1 MSFGLYG
8 GRTSRSVPKRITLGT
23 RQNQATDREV
33 RSPAGSLNPNAE
45 VEAEVDV
52 VKGRRAK
59 RLDENRTVG

>member
-1 MSFGLYG
+1 MQARVIRFSPHAMLPYSQHDP
-8 GRTSRSVPKRITLGT
+8 TALPKFARNFSITCLI
-23 RQNQATDREV
+23 
-33 RSPAGSLNPNAE
+33 PLNPNAE